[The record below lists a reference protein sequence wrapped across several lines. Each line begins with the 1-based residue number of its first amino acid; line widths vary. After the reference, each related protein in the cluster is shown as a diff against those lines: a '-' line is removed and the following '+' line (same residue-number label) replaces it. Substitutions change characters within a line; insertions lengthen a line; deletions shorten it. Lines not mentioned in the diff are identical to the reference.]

1 MQRWHLAGQERVEP
15 QVPTRLL
22 RSTLAV
28 RALRQPS
35 SSAMMVSVGKLS
47 AVKVEK
53 DGHTLSVRRPVLPD
67 LQVSADGLRGFV
79 RFTVDVSDPLSTPL
93 KFARMQ
99 GFPELNLT
107 RENAPA
113 VLRELQVKRRSFSD
127 NDPGL
132 PKIIVQIAWVKKYLE
147 ARSVNGVGG

>member
-1 MQRWHLAGQERVEP
+1 VLLAANG
-15 QVPTRLL
+15 
-22 RSTLAV
+22 
-28 RALRQPS
+28 
-35 SSAMMVSVGKLS
+35 
-47 AVKVEK
+47 KVEK

-79 RFTVDVSDPLSTPL
+79 RFTVDVFDPLSTPL

>member
-1 MQRWHLAGQERVEP
+1 MTHLRRINPPILHRAEFYTERMDIPLTWVDL
-15 QVPTRLL
+15 VK
-22 RSTLAV
+22 LA
-28 RALRQPS
+28 S
-35 SSAMMVSVGKLS
+35 NG
-47 AVKVEK
+47 KVEK
-53 DGHTLSVRRPVLPD
+53 DGNTLSVSSAILPD
-67 LQVSADGLRGFV
+67 LQISADGLRGFV
-79 RFTVDVSDPLSTPL
+79 LFTVDVSDPPSTPL

-132 PKIIVQIAWVKKYLE
+132 PKIIVQIAWVKKYH
-147 ARSVNGVGG
+147 RRPVG

>member
-1 MQRWHLAGQERVEP
+1 M
-15 QVPTRLL
+15 T
-22 RSTLAV
+22 
-28 RALRQPS
+28 
-35 SSAMMVSVGKLS
+35 GKLRRINPRILHRAEFYTERMDIPLTWVDLVKLAS
-47 AVKVEK
+47 NGKVEK
-53 DGHTLSVRRPVLPD
+53 DGNTLSVSRAILPD
-67 LQVSADGLRGFV
+67 LQISADGLRGFV
-79 RFTVDVSDPLSTPL
+79 RFTVDESNPLSTPQ

-113 VLRELQVKRRSFSD
+113 VLRELQAKRQSLSD

-147 ARSVNGVGG
+147 ASLLTAGLSG